1 MCTSLASIVLAAS
14 FVAPTMP
21 ESTHDDTEVVTNFTL
36 SAIRA
41 DSRVFAFALE
51 LDATPSNNV
60 EVAFGH
66 DADGDGMLSRSEAT
80 MLVGWNCGVWEI
92 VDCATG
98 DVFSE
103 SGQPGD
109 AVLNWRLRFLPSGVP
124 VSLGASISGNDAFT
138 TLSEHPPQ
146 FLFSPDWDKIRIA
159 CRGMGSPHP
168 TLTGSVANM
177 PLSIRIR

>member
-1 MCTSLASIVLAAS
+1 MCTSLASILLAAS

-21 ESTHDDTEVVTNFTL
+21 ESTHDDTEVVTNFALPT
-36 SAIRA
+36 ICA

-60 EVAFGH
+60 EVAFGR
-66 DADGDGMLSRSEAT
+66 DADGDSMLSRSEAT

-103 SGQPGD
+103 SGQPGN
-109 AVLNWRLRFLPSGVP
+109 AVLNWRLKFSSSGVP
-124 VSLGASISGNDAFT
+124 VSLEASISGNDAFT
-138 TLSEHPPQ
+138 ALSEHPPQ
-146 FLFSPDWDKIRIA
+146 FLLSPDWDKIRIT
-159 CRGMGSPHP
+159 CRGMDSPHP
-168 TLTGSVANM
+168 SLTGSVLNQ
-177 PLSIRIR
+177 PLTIRVR

>member
-1 MCTSLASIVLAAS
+1 MCTSLVSILLAAS

-21 ESTHDDTEVVTNFTL
+21 EAMHDDTEVVTNFAL

-51 LDATPSNNV
+51 LDATPSNDV
-60 EVAFGH
+60 EVAFGR

-103 SGQPGD
+103 SGQPGS
-109 AVLNWRLRFLPSGVP
+109 AILNWRLKFSPSGAP
-124 VSLGASISGNDAFT
+124 VSLEASISGNNAFAN
-138 TLSEHPPQ
+138 LLEHPPQ
-146 FLFSPDWDKIRIA
+146 FLFSPDWDRVRVT
-159 CRGMGSPHP
+159 CRGIDSSHP
-168 TLTGSVANM
+168 ALTGSILNH
-177 PLSIRIR
+177 PLSIRVR